1 MQRLKELRLS
11 ADLTQREVAEK
22 ISVTQTTV
30 AKYERDEL
38 EPSLEIL
45 KRLCQLFECSI
56 DYLTGFSDDLGNV
69 TVYNTA
75 EGYNALTGE
84 EQKIINIIRHFT
96 PPNADEWLSMYG
108 ELPSYMQESIYAELK
123 GMHLGYTVSKK
134 KKNKEN

>member
-45 KRLCQLFECSI
+45 KRLCSLFECSI

-69 TVYNTA
+69 TVYNTT
-75 EGYNALTGE
+75 EGYNALTAT
-84 EQKIINIIRHFT
+84 EQKIVNIIRRFA
-96 PPNADEWLSMYG
+96 PPNADEWLTLYS
-108 ELPSYMQESIYAELK
+108 ELPSYMQESIFAELK
-123 GMHLGYTVSKK
+123 GMHLGYKASKAK
-134 KKNKEN
+134 KAK